1 MSAFFG
7 CFFVFS
13 SSVSFFVVY
22 LVLGDVIFVLSCLK
36 SSNSKKKKKKL
47 KKKLKK
53 TKKAERKAR
62 VSNGAPERQ
71 HALLQRRLLA
81 VVATGRFSVL
91 RKETTKEEEGKEEEN
106 DVEEEK
112 K

>member
-36 SSNSKKKKKKL
+36 SSNSKKKKKKKKL
-47 KKKLKK
+47 KKKKLKKKTKK
-53 TKKAERKAR
+53 TKKAERKDR

-71 HALLQRRLLA
+71 HALLQ
-81 VVATGRFSVL
+81 
-91 RKETTKEEEGKEEEN
+91 
-106 DVEEEK
+106 
-112 K
+112 